1 MAKIFFGSKWKAKD
15 TKKGRSLEVIAILA
29 CLPRHLYS
37 SAFGKGT
44 EGVLTVGSN
53 VAFEHY
59 PIVYIK
65 IFLGS
70 ELLNLIVLKLGLA
83 AVRTV
88 EV

>member
-1 MAKIFFGSKWKAKD
+1 MINEFIYF
-15 TKKGRSLEVIAILA
+15 
-29 CLPRHLYS
+29 

-65 IFLGS
+65 VFLGS